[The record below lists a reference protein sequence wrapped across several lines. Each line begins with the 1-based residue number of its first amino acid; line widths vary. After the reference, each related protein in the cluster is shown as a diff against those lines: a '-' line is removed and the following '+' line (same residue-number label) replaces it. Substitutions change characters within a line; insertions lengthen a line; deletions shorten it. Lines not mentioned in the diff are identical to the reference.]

1 MTKLVISNSY
11 VNWERTQFPNLRTLK
26 LEDNVK
32 GNGFDK
38 NKAYFWNLKV
48 LARLM
53 LHNQTGKVHSI
64 IFVKV
69 KHFDLVGC

>member
-32 GNGFDK
+32 GNGSTKIKHIFGT
-38 NKAYFWNLKV
+38 LKY
-48 LARLM
+48 
-53 LHNQTGKVHSI
+53 
-64 IFVKV
+64 
-69 KHFDLVGC
+69 